1 MPDEPIFTMEP
12 PVSTRGSYLEIK
24 HHVLGKIRAGA
35 WPPGTLIPKERELA
49 EAFGC
54 ARMTVHRAL
63 RELAD
68 EGVVE
73 RRRRSG
79 TRVALQTTRSAML
92 EIPRVDQE
100 IERQGA
106 IYRYQR
112 ISRRIVRP
120 SGAVAGHLG
129 IPETREALRV
139 DCLHFASDVPF
150 QLEERWINLD
160 AVPDARSESFRD
172 RPPNVWLLERMPW
185 FEVEHVISA
194 AAASARQAKR
204 LETGAGDALLVVERR
219 TWIDTRVI
227 TYVRM
232 LHPGRFYRLRASA
245 DPAPRASRSAT
256 RMTAV
261 SP

>member
-1 MPDEPIFTMEP
+1 M
-12 PVSTRGSYLEIK
+12 STRGSYLEIK
-24 HHVLGKIRAGA
+24 HHVLGKIRGGA

-68 EGVVE
+68 EGLVE

-92 EIPRVDQE
+92 EIPRVDHE

-106 IYRYQR
+106 SYRY
-112 ISRRIVRP
+112 RRLARRLVRP
-120 SGAVAGHLG
+120 GDAVAGHLG

-172 RPPNVWLLERMPW
+172 TPPNVWLLERRPW

-194 AAASARQAKR
+194 AAASARHAER
-204 LETGAGDALLVVERR
+204 LNLGTGDSLLVVERR
-219 TWIDTRVI
+219 TWIDTSVI

-232 LHPGRFYRLRASA
+232 LHPGRFYRLRTSSG
-245 DPAPRASRSAT
+245 PAPRAPGSGARAT
-256 RMTAV
+256 SVPQDPLLAT
-261 SP
+261 P

>member
-1 MPDEPIFTMEP
+1 MN
-12 PVSTRGSYLEIK
+12 TRGSYLEIK
-24 HHVLGKIRAGA
+24 HHVLGKIRAGD

-49 EAFGC
+49 DAFGC

-79 TRVALQTTRSAML
+79 TRVALQTTRSAL
-92 EIPRVDQE
+92 FEIPRVDHE

-120 SGAVAGHLG
+120 SDAVGRHLG
-129 IPETREALRV
+129 IPNTREALRV

-160 AVPDARSESFRD
+160 VVPGARSESFRD
-172 RPPNVWLLERMPW
+172 MPPNIWLLERKPW
-185 FEVEHVISA
+185 SEVEHVISA
-194 AAASARQAKR
+194 AVASVRDAKR
-204 LETGAGDALLVVERR
+204 LEMDAGDALLIVERR
-219 TWIDTRVI
+219 TWIDARVI
-227 TYVRM
+227 TYVRL
-232 LHPGRFYRLRASA
+232 LHPGRFYRLRAGA
-245 DPAPRASRSAT
+245 YPAPGTSILAT
-256 RMTAV
+256 
-261 SP
+261 